1 MLNPDLFTAFLLITV
16 VLFLTPGPI
25 VTLLIATGAT
35 HGSRAALLTVI
46 RTIAG
51 NALLVGAKTHRLI
64 PPRLNLDLFEVGVGG
79 EGVEPTRF
87 GREGVPG
94 RAVGVHDGL
103 VVSEQA
109 MREVTLSQEEPDPL
123 DRVEVG

>member
-1 MLNPDLFTAFLLITV
+1 MLNPDLFTAFLLVTV

-51 NALLVGAKTHRLI
+51 NPLLVGAIALGLI
-64 PPRLNLDLFEVGVGG
+64 PPRLSLDLFEIG
-79 EGVEPTRF
+79 
-87 GREGVPG
+87 
-94 RAVGVHDGL
+94 
-103 VVSEQA
+103 
-109 MREVTLSQEEPDPL
+109 
-123 DRVEVG
+123 

>member
-1 MLNPDLFTAFLLITV
+1 

-51 NALLVGAKTHRLI
+51 NALLVGAIALGLI
-64 PPRLNLDLFEVGVGG
+64 PPRLSLDLFEVG
-79 EGVEPTRF
+79 
-87 GREGVPG
+87 
-94 RAVGVHDGL
+94 
-103 VVSEQA
+103 
-109 MREVTLSQEEPDPL
+109 
-123 DRVEVG
+123 